1 MGAAISTGIGFL
13 GSGVINGDVSGNER
27 QLVTAASIWIAAAL
41 GVAAA
46 CGLHGMALLGAVI
59 TVWILRWQLLQ
70 RYVRVFV
77 VRRIKVLVAFIMK
90 RRRGDGKDQGSTA
103 KEREE
108 AKT

>member
-13 GSGVINGDVSGNER
+13 GSGAINGDISGSQR
-27 QLVTAASIWIAAAL
+27 QLVTAASIWVAAAL

-70 RYVRVFV
+70 RYVKVFV
-77 VRRIKVLVAFIMK
+77 VTRVKGLVTCIM
-90 RRRGDGKDQGSTA
+90 RRRKADEKDQGG
-103 KEREE
+103 
-108 AKT
+108 